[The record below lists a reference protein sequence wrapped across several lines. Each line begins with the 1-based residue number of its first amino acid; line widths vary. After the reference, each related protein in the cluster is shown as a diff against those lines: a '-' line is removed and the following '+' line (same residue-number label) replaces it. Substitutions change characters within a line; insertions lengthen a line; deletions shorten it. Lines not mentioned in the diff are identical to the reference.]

1 MHGQVNG
8 VPSEKPV
15 LSPQIVPFFVARK
28 TVKLVAACRARSIA
42 VTSDNEVYEWGFTGS
57 EGEQF
62 QLLHELP
69 EEMIDV
75 KLGLEFNLFLAK
87 SGTLWISGA
96 ITQEGEN
103 VVNTFG
109 GLINLSNRMPEE
121 ERVKFK

>member
-57 EGEQF
+57 EGELF
-62 QLLHELP
+62 HELP

-96 ITQEGEN
+96 IT
-103 VVNTFG
+103 
-109 GLINLSNRMPEE
+109 
-121 ERVKFK
+121 